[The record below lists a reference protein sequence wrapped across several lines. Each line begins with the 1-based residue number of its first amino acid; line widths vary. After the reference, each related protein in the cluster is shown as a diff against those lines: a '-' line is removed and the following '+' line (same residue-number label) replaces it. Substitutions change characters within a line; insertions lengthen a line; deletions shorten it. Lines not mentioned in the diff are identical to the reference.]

1 MNDERKAAYLDNED
15 YINRL
20 NDLTDALKTGNDKEA
35 KSLIAELTTL
45 RESELFRELGKL
57 TRDIHES
64 INSFGS
70 DDRVVELAQEDIPD
84 AKERLNYIVTKTD
97 EAAHRTMNDA
107 EEAME
112 IVEAFAQKGED
123 IHATWDKFRNSELSK
138 NEFLSLTAEL
148 DHFFSSINKESN
160 KVKEIMTDIMMA
172 QDYQDITGQMIKQV
186 ITMVQEIEE
195 KLVYLVSISGAS
207 MSENKAKK
215 EDGSL
220 VHGPQLPT
228 ADKSEVATSQ
238 DDVDDLLAS
247 LGF

>member
-1 MNDERKAAYLDNED
+1 MSDAQKPAYLNNEE
-15 YINRL
+15 YVNRL
-20 NDLTDALKTGNDKEA
+20 NDLTDALKSGNDDEA
-35 KSLIAELTTL
+35 KSIIAELTAL
-45 RESELFRELGKL
+45 RESDLFMELGKL

-70 DDRVVELAQEDIPD
+70 DDRVVELTQEDIPD

-112 IVEAFAQKGED
+112 IIESFTQKGED
-123 IHATWDKFRNSELSK
+123 IHVIWQKFRTSELSK
-138 NEFLSLTAEL
+138 SEFLSLTAEL
-148 DHFFSSINKESN
+148 DHFFASIHDESN

-195 KLVYLVSISGAS
+195 KLVHLVSISGAS
-207 MSENKAKK
+207 LSEGKIKN
-215 EDGSL
+215 EDGSMA
-220 VHGPQLPT
+220 HGPQLPT
-228 ADKSEVATSQ
+228 ANKSEVATNQ
-238 DDVDDLLAS
+238 NDVDDLLAS